1 MRKRVKED
9 RGSRKEPKT
18 STTKAP
24 LGKCGCG
31 CEVMLSGIM
40 DEIIETNRGDAGEGE
55 WERKSGGDA
64 GEGGWGWKSGGDGED
79 AGCMGKVSSMVVL
92 FFETHQI
99 CELLNII
106 LIPLIV
112 IYLVN
117 IRCKKF
123 RDEYGNMQGVLTPM
137 PRR

>member
-31 CEVMLSGIM
+31 CEVMLSAIM
-40 DEIIETNRGDAGEGE
+40 DELIETNR
-55 WERKSGGDA
+55 RDA
-64 GEGGWGWKSGGDGED
+64 GEGGWERKSGGDGED

-106 LIPLIV
+106 LIPLMV

-123 RDEYGNMQGVLTPM
+123 RDEYGNVQGVLTPM